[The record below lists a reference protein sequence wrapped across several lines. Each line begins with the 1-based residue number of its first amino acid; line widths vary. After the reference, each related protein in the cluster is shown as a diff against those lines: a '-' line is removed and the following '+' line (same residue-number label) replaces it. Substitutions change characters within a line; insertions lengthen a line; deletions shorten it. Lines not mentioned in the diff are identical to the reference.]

1 MDNDGWID
9 LALAT
14 CAHADI
20 QCRTIEIIA
29 TWDQDACANTVYRLD
44 SRRYLK
50 IFGPT
55 ANRQFHIERSLLITL
70 ERYHTVPAPRIV
82 VEGNPAQG
90 PPYLVLSEVP
100 GSTAEDV
107 WDNLPRSEQLAVA
120 RQLGEITAA
129 IHRLPEQE
137 LATVEQHLGGWH
149 NHVKA
154 EQARRIPLIEN
165 TENLA
170 RKQRDEMIRFME
182 VEAQELLINSLKPIH
197 GELAHNHIYL
207 SQESG
212 TWKVTGLIDWAD
224 AMLGPPGLD
233 VAFLWFWTFSKDRE
247 AMRVCLEALYEEN
260 PPPERLA
267 RRCLAAILHTHSMP
281 ALWAEFAERRTR
293 SNPIEHEMTEVLFPS
308 DVFGG
313 PD

>member
-1 MDNDGWID
+1 MDDDGWID

-14 CAHADI
+14 CTHAGI
-20 QCRTIEIIA
+20 KHRTIEIIA
-29 TWDQDACANTVYRLD
+29 TWDQYACDNAVYRLD
-44 SRRYLK
+44 AQRYLK

-55 ANRQFHIERSLLITL
+55 AKRQFHIERSILRTL
-70 ERYHTVPAPRIV
+70 ESYHTVPAPRIV
-82 VEGNPAQG
+82 VEGEPVQD

-107 WDNLPRSEQLAVA
+107 WENLPRSEQLAIA

-137 LATVEQHLGGWH
+137 LAAVEQHFGGWH

-165 TENLA
+165 TENLT
-170 RKQRDEMIRFME
+170 RKQRDEMTRFMK
-182 VEAQELLINSLKPIH
+182 VEAKELLDNSLKITH
-197 GELAHNHIYL
+197 GELAHNHVYL
-207 SQESG
+207 SQVSG
-212 TWKVTGLIDWAD
+212 TWRVTGLIDWAD
-224 AMLGPPGLD
+224 AMLGPPVLD
-233 VAFLWFWTFSKDRE
+233 VAFLWFWTFSRDRE
-247 AMRVCLEALYEEN
+247 AMRVCLQALYQEN
-260 PPPERLA
+260 SPPERFA

-281 ALWAEFAERRTR
+281 ALWAEFTERGTTF
-293 SNPIEHEMTEVLFPS
+293 NPIEHEMAEFLFPS
-308 DVFGG
+308 DVFDA